1 MNCMN
6 FTQVYS
12 YKPHCHITVYIRTII
27 DNTTYICKHYH
38 MSEQMRNVHIK
49 MAVMVTQRS
58 TVINEITVLFCVEK
72 LISVF

>member
-1 MNCMN
+1 
-6 FTQVYS
+6 
-12 YKPHCHITVYIRTII
+12 
-27 DNTTYICKHYH
+27 